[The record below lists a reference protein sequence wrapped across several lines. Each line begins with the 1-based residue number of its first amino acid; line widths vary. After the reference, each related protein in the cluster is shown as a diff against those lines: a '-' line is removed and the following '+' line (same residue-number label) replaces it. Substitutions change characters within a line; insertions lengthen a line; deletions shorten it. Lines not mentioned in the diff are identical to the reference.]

1 MTRFKNGYG
10 SFTDGDILDED
21 QEIVLDDTWVE
32 EKELD
37 KARQRKKSSD
47 SSAIDE
53 AEYSIL

>member
-1 MTRFKNGYG
+1 MTRFKNG
-10 SFTDGDILDED
+10 SFSDGDILDED
-21 QEIVLDDTWVE
+21 REIVLDDTWVE

-53 AEYSIL
+53 AEYTIL